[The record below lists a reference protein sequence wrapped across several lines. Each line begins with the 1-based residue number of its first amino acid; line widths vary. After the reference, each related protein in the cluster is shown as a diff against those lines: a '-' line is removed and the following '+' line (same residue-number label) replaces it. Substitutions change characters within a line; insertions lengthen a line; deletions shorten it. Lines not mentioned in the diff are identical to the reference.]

1 MNLFY
6 IPEIAGTECILD
18 EKESGHIH
26 KVLRK
31 QVGDTLKLTDGK
43 GYFYEAEILEAD
55 KRRCRVKVISKEEG
69 NDKREYKLH
78 IAIAPTKNMDRLE
91 WFVEK
96 STEIGIDEISIIN
109 CFHSERK
116 VVKNERLEKIKIAAC
131 KQSLKSNFPRIH
143 EMRKFGDFISQDFP
157 GYKKYI
163 AYIDDEVKHTI
174 RENYSAGENVIILIG
189 PEGDF
194 SKQEVEG
201 AKKHGYLP
209 ISLGRSRLRTETAG
223 VVACQTVSLMND
235 EK

>member
-6 IPEIAGTECILD
+6 TPNITGTEYTLN
-18 EKESGHIH
+18 EQEAGHIH

-31 QVGDTLKLTDGK
+31 KAGDIIHLTDGN
-43 GYFYEAEILEAD
+43 GFFYEAEIITAE
-55 KRRCRVKVISKEEG
+55 KRQCEIKILSKKEG
-69 NDKREYKLH
+69 NDRRDYRIH

-91 WFVEK
+91 WFIEK

-116 VVKNERLEKIKIAAC
+116 IVKNERLEKIKISAC
-131 KQSLKSNFPRIH
+131 KQSLKSNFPVIN
-143 EMRKFGDFISQDFP
+143 ELIKFNKFITQDFA
-157 GYKKYI
+157 GYEKVI
-163 AYIDDEVKHTI
+163 AYIDSGVTKGLKDLYKKGKDVL
-174 RENYSAGENVIILIG
+174 ILIG

-194 SKQEVEG
+194 SKEELEE
-201 AKKHGYLP
+201 AKNLGFIP

-223 VVACQTVSLMND
+223 VVACHTVHLIN